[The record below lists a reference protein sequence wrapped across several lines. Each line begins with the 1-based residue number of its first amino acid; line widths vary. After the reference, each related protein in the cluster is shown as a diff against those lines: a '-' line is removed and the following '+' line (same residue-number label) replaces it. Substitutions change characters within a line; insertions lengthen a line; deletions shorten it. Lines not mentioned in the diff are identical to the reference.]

1 MLLGAGRGVQTRWA
15 RGAAEGARQVVKQI
29 RRGEREKSKEETKEN
44 GAAEKGTKHKAVQ
57 MRQRQGAAFRAG
69 RLYCVLRAVIRS

>member
-15 RGAAEGARQVVKQI
+15 RGEAEGARQVVKQI

-44 GAAEKGTKHKAVQ
+44 GAAEKGIKHKAVQ
-57 MRQRQGAAFRAG
+57 MRQRQGAAFHAG
-69 RLYCVLRAVIRS
+69 RLYCVLRL

>member
-1 MLLGAGRGVQTRWA
+1 MLNEIIKCLNPILKIKNNKR
-15 RGAAEGARQVVKQI
+15 K
-29 RRGEREKSKEETKEN
+29 ERKGN
-44 GAAEKGTKHKAVQ
+44 GAAEKEIKHKAVQ